1 MNIVRSWRE
10 QRVMLKWRYPIL
22 DDFDFV
28 FAEGEREKMLSRLAE
43 KLNKTRSE
51 LEALFAELQ
60 LY

>member
-10 QRVMLKWRYPIL
+10 QKIMLKWRYPNL
-22 DDFDFV
+22 TDRDFDFE
-28 FAEGEREKMLSRLAE
+28 EGKEDKMFLALAK
-43 KLNKTRSE
+43 KLKKTRAE

>member
-10 QRVMLKWRYPIL
+10 QKIMLKWRYPIL
-22 DDFDFV
+22 NDLDFAFE
-28 FAEGEREKMLSRLAE
+28 EGEKEKMFSKLAE

-51 LEALFAELQ
+51 LEAVFAELQ